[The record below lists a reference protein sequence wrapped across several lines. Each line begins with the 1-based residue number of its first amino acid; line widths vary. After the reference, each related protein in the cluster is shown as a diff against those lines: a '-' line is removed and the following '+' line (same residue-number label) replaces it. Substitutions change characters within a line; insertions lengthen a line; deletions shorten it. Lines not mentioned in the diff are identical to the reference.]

1 MGMMMFMSGQIGF
14 KFRSSIVH
22 VPFELFSS
30 SVGSGVAKSACS
42 ACRRSEP
49 LDVFH
54 QVPVDPVIPG
64 YDELGHPFA
73 IFNGEGD
80 LAMVD
85 EDHADITAVVCVD
98 GSRAV
103 EHGDPMFEGQATSW
117 PDLGFKAGRQG
128 QMKSRGNQGT
138 LPGLKDLG
146 CVELGP

>member
-1 MGMMMFMSGQIGF
+1 
-14 KFRSSIVH
+14 
-22 VPFELFSS
+22 
-30 SVGSGVAKSACS
+30 
-42 ACRRSEP
+42 
-49 LDVFH
+49 
-54 QVPVDPVIPG
+54 
-64 YDELGHPFA
+64 
-73 IFNGEGD
+73 
-80 LAMVD
+80 MVD